1 MKKIIETIALIILTV
16 ILSVFAMA
24 QCARFAEKLL
34 LPSDFLFYENTSFIS
49 DLFVCSLAVLALI
62 ISYCIIYYFKR
73 KITSEEDDYLHI
85 IWLVKSL
92 GKWKIAILFMWVLIT
107 YVGFT
112 TFAYVTDDK
121 IVIVEPWNLKGTEY
135 SYSDVKS
142 IETGFGSKKLTLNE
156 YEKEGR
162 FYYKITVDGETIVF
176 HMPSVNSNIE
186 RYEDTYIELEEFDLA
201 LMKHNI
207 PKKSSSHGFEKCD
220 FDKRYVDR
228 FLRIIES
235 E

>member
-1 MKKIIETIALIILTV
+1 MKKIIEIIILIILTV
-16 ILSVFAMA
+16 ILSVFAMV
-24 QCARFAEKLL
+24 QCGKLAEKLL
-34 LPSDFLFYENTSFIS
+34 LPSDFLFYESTSFIF
-49 DLFVCSLAVLALI
+49 DLFICSLAVLALI
-62 ISYCIIYYFKR
+62 ISYSIIYYFKK
-73 KITSEEDDYLHI
+73 KITSKEDDYLHI

-142 IETGFGSKKLTLNE
+142 IETGFGDKKITFNE
-156 YEKEGR
+156 YEKEGS

-176 HMPSVNSNIE
+176 HQPSVNPDIE
-186 RYEDTYIELEEFDLA
+186 RLQDTYIELEEFDLA
-201 LMKHNI
+201 LMKYNI
-207 PKKSSSHGFEKCD
+207 PKKSSAYGYKKCD